1 MTVPV
6 VLMQDAEQ
14 YMAGYVRDLIAATPQ
29 LAGYKVG
36 TTVAA
41 GTTPKLYVQVRKI
54 GGTEDQG
61 LNERA
66 RVDLRVWG
74 DNQPGGDYERMQ
86 TARVILAHIRRDLNP
101 PVMAVPVNLPD
112 PADQTVMHTLFTI
125 EPTLRGVQQ

>member
-1 MTVPV
+1 MAVPI
-6 VLMQDAEQ
+6 VLMQDADQ
-14 YMAGYVRDLIAATPQ
+14 YMVDYVRTLIVATPQ

-36 TTVAA
+36 TTVAV

-54 GGTEDQG
+54 GGIEDQG

-74 DNQPGGDYERMQ
+74 DNQPGGDYERMLA
-86 TARVILAHIRRDLNP
+86 ARIILAHIRRDLNP

-112 PADQTVMHTLFTI
+112 PVDQTVMHTMFTI
-125 EPTLRGVQQ
+125 EPVTRGTQQ